1 MKKITLSILCAL
13 SSFLLLA
20 QDFSGTITYE
30 MVYENLSPQIKPM
43 AGMLPKSSITEVRDG
58 LSKTSTPNPMG
69 GEVTVIVNSETGDIL
84 TLMNVMGQKYATK
97 ASSNDVKDE
106 DKPEIEYS
114 EDTKEILGYACKKAV
129 ATDKNGNEVEVYYT
143 KDIDVKVSSSV
154 DGIDGFPMQVIVVND
169 MFTMTQTVTQIDEG
183 KVKKIKMEV
192 PSDYEV
198 KTLEELQKMQAGGM

>member
-1 MKKITLSILCAL
+1 MIKLTFSILFVLSAAL
-13 SSFLLLA
+13 LTA

-30 MVYENLSPQIKPM
+30 MVYEDLSPQIKPM
-43 AGMLPKSSITEVRDG
+43 AGMLPKSAVVEVRDG

-69 GEVTVIVNSETGDIL
+69 GEVTVILNSETGDVL

-97 ASSNDVKDE
+97 TSSNDVKEE
-106 DKPEIEYS
+106 DKPEIEYT
-114 EDTKEILGYACKKAV
+114 EETKEISGYNCKKALV
-129 ATDKNGNEVEVYYT
+129 TDKNGNEIEVYYT
-143 KDIDVKVSSSV
+143 KDIDVKVSSAV
-154 DGIDGFPMQVIVVND
+154 DGIDGFPMQVTVVND
-169 MFTMTQTVTQIDEG
+169 MFTMTQTVTKVENG